1 MRYPHIIELYLSVSY
16 SITPERRI
24 GTRMTHAAMRRFD
37 NNEWGQS
44 CLQRS
49 AGKNASED
57 GGAIRLIHS
66 PLITLRASEASYG
79 KLEL

>member
-1 MRYPHIIELYLSVSY
+1 
-16 SITPERRI
+16 
-24 GTRMTHAAMRRFD
+24 MTHAAMRRFD